1 MSNKV
6 AIIAD
11 IQHASLHD
19 GPGIRTTIF
28 FKGCPLNCAWCHN
41 PECMEKAPQT
51 LTYPDKCI
59 GCGECES
66 GCFAGAKVI
75 CGKEMSA
82 EEIFNEILLDYNYY
96 GEDGGVTFSG
106 GEPLLYPEVIKEVI
120 HLCKNHNIKT
130 AIETSLY
137 LYDEEI
143 LKSVD
148 YIMADFKIFDDIKHT
163 KYTGVSNHIIKN
175 NFLLL
180 DKLNKPFIVRT
191 PIIPGINDTSD
202 EILKIKDFIKPLK
215 NITAYELLPYHPL
228 GVSKQTALGIQIQRF
243 EIPSKRLM
251 EDLKHYAK
259 L

>member
-1 MSNKV
+1 MSNKIATV
-6 AIIAD
+6 AD

-41 PECMEKAPQT
+41 PECIEKVPQT
-51 LTYPDKCI
+51 LNYPEKCI
-59 GCGECES
+59 GCGECKK
-66 GCFAGAKVI
+66 GCFSGAKVV

-96 GEDGGVTFSG
+96 GVDGGVTFSG
-106 GEPLLYPEVIKEVI
+106 GEPLLYPDVIKEVI
-120 HLCKNHNIKT
+120 HLCKKYNIKT

-137 LYDEEI
+137 IYDEEI
-143 LKSVD
+143 LKSID
-148 YIMADFKIFDDIKHT
+148 FIMADFKIFDDVKHK
-163 KYTGVSNHIIKN
+163 KYTGVSNNIIKK

-180 DKLNKPFIVRT
+180 DELNKPFIVRT

-228 GVSKQTALGIQIQRF
+228 GVSKQTALGIKVQRF
-243 EIPSKRLM
+243 ETPTQQLM
-251 EDLKHYAK
+251 EELKIYAK